1 MADGSRHVVA
11 PAALAHASR
20 GAESRSGSP
29 AIPRLRRSSA
39 LSEGPRNGAK
49 IVSRESDFCVRSFG
63 KRCHYAAAARQADR
77 RAVKFG
83 STNTNWGR
91 MGSWARHEFR
101 ASGAQD
107 GEDATGGSGVAGPLP
122 PDLVA
127 LASDVVADLDGVE
140 PLGMTLEYEP
150 IDEPAGAGRVKVT
163 VGGCSYGFGIFLPA
177 PEAEILLALAD
188 GIQEHLPECREA
200 WGQARPECPG
210 HAHPAAARVVANT
223 AYWTCPTDA
232 RRLARVGELHKKAG
246 PSLS

>member
-1 MADGSRHVVA
+1 
-11 PAALAHASR
+11 
-20 GAESRSGSP
+20 
-29 AIPRLRRSSA
+29 
-39 LSEGPRNGAK
+39 
-49 IVSRESDFCVRSFG
+49 
-63 KRCHYAAAARQADR
+63 
-77 RAVKFG
+77 
-83 STNTNWGR
+83 

-163 VGGCSYGFGIFLPA
+163 VGGCRYGFGIFLPA